1 MNKKIIM
8 LSILF
13 GLTTST
19 AAIANYQGREQ
30 LKQSES
36 LASTS
41 QYYSALGTE
50 ENLQKNVQ
58 DVIEN
63 PQTPPPVAEAVSTKE
78 NTESTIVVQA
88 PTVNST
94 KKTTTAPP
102 SRGGQVPKNNVT
114 QKPSTST
121 KSVEVSTAKKTSSN
135 VETKTAAKAPTKSTS
150 SAAAKSK
157 VELLDWWKS
166 ARSVFSS
173 GTAAEITDV
182 ATGKTFKAKR
192 TMGTNHADTEAL
204 TRQDTEIIKSIWGGF
219 SWARRPVILNINGR
233 RLAASMSAMPHAGID
248 SAPAYAVVNNRSD
261 GYGTGENLDVIKGN
275 GMDGHFDIHFL
286 NSTRHKDGKID
297 TAHQE
302 AIKKAMR

>member
-1 MNKKIIM
+1 M

-41 QYYSALGTE
+41 QYYSSLDTE
-50 ENLQKNVQ
+50 ENLQNDIQ

-63 PQTPPPVAEAVSTKE
+63 PHTPPPVDESVSTKE
-78 NTESTIVVQA
+78 DTETTIVVQA

-94 KKTTTAPP
+94 KKTTTVPP

-114 QKPSTST
+114 PKPST
-121 KSVEVSTAKKTSSN
+121 KPAEVSTAKKTSSN

-150 SAAAKSK
+150 SVAAKSK

-173 GTAAEITDV
+173 GTVAEITDV

-204 TRQDTEIIKSIWGGF
+204 TKQDTEIIKSIWGGF

-297 TAHQE
+297 TAHQ
-302 AIKKAMR
+302 AALMKAVP